1 MTATT
6 QSLSELVNVPV
17 LRAAYS
23 DRTAWLMARCS
34 QLAYVEFETS
44 QEPQLSGALKE
55 LGLDFVRGFSN
66 NATCAYLARNDRF
79 AVLAFR
85 GTTSDFRTI
94 LSDIKIRFYRDK
106 SGARTSTGFS
116 EAYKLVQ
123 QGIADA
129 VDALEPSLPLYITG
143 HSLGG
148 ALAAIASTRILPSD
162 RIAAC
167 YTYGCPRVGDG
178 EFTLQ
183 LWKVPVYRQVHRS
196 DVVPHAPLAF
206 GYRQAGDFR
215 YIKRNGKMVQDPNT
229 IAFLGS
235 FLFSVV
241 TDFKSIFLN
250 HRIAGYVEDLQAW
263 ALLRLKLDGE
273 AQSAQAAADSIT
285 PPLNPVVAQAP
296 GAQPASPANPD

>member
-6 QSLSELVNVPV
+6 QSLSELLNVPV

-34 QLAYVEFETS
+34 QLAYVEFETG

-66 NATCAYLARNDRF
+66 NATCAYLARNDSF

-94 LSDIKIRFYRDK
+94 LTDIKIRFYRDK

-123 QGIADA
+123 QGIAEA
-129 VDALEPSLPLYITG
+129 VEALEPSLPLYITG

-148 ALAAIASTRILPSD
+148 ALAAIASTRIVPSD

-167 YTYGCPRVGDG
+167 YTYGCPRVGDR

-183 LWKVPVYRQVHRS
+183 LWKVPVYRQVHCS

-206 GYRQAGDFR
+206 GYRQAGDLR
-215 YIKRNGKMVQDPNT
+215 YIKRNGKMIQDPNT
-229 IAFLGS
+229 IAFLCS
-235 FLFSVV
+235 FFFSAV
-241 TDFKSIFLN
+241 TSFKSIFLN
-250 HRIAGYVEDLQAW
+250 HRIAGYVDALQAW
-263 ALLRLKLDGE
+263 AILRVKLDRE
-273 AQSAQAAADSIT
+273 AHSAQATADAIA
-285 PPLNPVVAQAP
+285 PPVNPVMVP
-296 GAQPASPANPD
+296 PPDAQPASPAKP

>member
-1 MTATT
+1 MQLSRKAKSPMTATT
-6 QSLSELVNVPV
+6 QSLSELLNVPV

-94 LSDIKIRFYRDK
+94 LTDIKIRFYRDK

-123 QGIADA
+123 QGIAEA
-129 VDALEPSLPLYITG
+129 VAAREPSLPLYITG

-148 ALAAIASTRILPSD
+148 ALAAIASARLRPSD

-167 YTYGCPRVGDG
+167 YTFGCPRVGDT
-178 EFTLQ
+178 EFAEQ
-183 LWKVPVYRQVHRS
+183 LWRVPVYRLVHAS
-196 DVVPHAPLAF
+196 DIVPRVPFPF
-206 GYRQAGDFR
+206 GYRHAGDLR
-215 YIKRNGKMVQDPNT
+215 YIKSSGTLIESPNSLAT
-229 IAFLGS
+229 SLAFAYT
-235 FLFSVV
+235 F
-241 TDFKSIFLN
+241 
-250 HRIAGYVEDLQAW
+250 
-263 ALLRLKLDGE
+263 
-273 AQSAQAAADSIT
+273 IT
-285 PPLNPVVAQAP
+285 
-296 GAQPASPANPD
+296 GG

>member
-285 PPLNPVVAQAP
+285 PPLNPVVVQAP

>member
-1 MTATT
+1 
-6 QSLSELVNVPV
+6 
-17 LRAAYS
+17 
-23 DRTAWLMARCS
+23 MARCS

-273 AQSAQAAADSIT
+273 AHSAQAAADSIT

>member
-1 MTATT
+1 MTTT
-6 QSLSELVNVPV
+6 APTFSDLLQLPV

-34 QLAYVEFETS
+34 QLAYVEFES
-44 QEPQLSGALKE
+44 GQEPQLRAGLQE
-55 LGLDFVRGFSN
+55 LGLTYLQPFSK
-66 NATCAYLARNDRF
+66 NATCAYLARNEHF

-85 GTTSDFRTI
+85 GTTKDFRTI
-94 LSDIKIRFYRDK
+94 LADIKIRFYRDK
-106 SGARTSTGFS
+106 FGARTSTGFS
-116 EAYKLVQ
+116 EAYKFVQ
-123 QGIADA
+123 QEIAKA
-129 VDALEPSLPLYITG
+129 VDTLEPDLPLYITG

-162 RIAAC
+162 RVAAC

-273 AQSAQAAADSIT
+273 AQSAQAAADSIA
-285 PPLNPVVAQAP
+285 PPHNPVMAQVP
-296 GAQPASPANPD
+296 GAQPASPAKP